1 MRKNWDDYF
10 IDIAFEVAERS
21 TCPRLHVGA
30 VLVKD
35 RRIKGTGYNGS
46 PRGLEHCEDVGCYM
60 KNNHCIRT
68 IHAEVNCLLE
78 VAPDD
83 REDSTLY
90 VTHMPCPECQKLII
104 TCGIKRVI
112 YCEEYTPEINWF
124 EKAPGIELICIKK
137 AGQQNI

>member
-1 MRKNWDDYF
+1 MRKDWDNYF
-10 IDIAFEVAERS
+10 VDIAFEVAERS

-30 VLVKD
+30 VLVKN

-46 PRGLEHCEDVGCYM
+46 PRGLEHCDEVGCYL

-78 VAPDD
+78 VSPED
-83 REDSTLY
+83 RENSTLY

-104 TCGIKRVI
+104 TCGIKRVV
-112 YCEEYTPEINWF
+112 YSEDYKPEINWF
-124 EKAPGIELICIKK
+124 EKAPQIELICLKR
-137 AGQQNI
+137 AE